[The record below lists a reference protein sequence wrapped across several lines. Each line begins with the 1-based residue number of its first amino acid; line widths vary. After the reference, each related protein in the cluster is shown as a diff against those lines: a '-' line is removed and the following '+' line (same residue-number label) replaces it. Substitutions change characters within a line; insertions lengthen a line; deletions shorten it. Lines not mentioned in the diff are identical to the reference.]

1 MNIAVSHVRRVL
13 SACYDP
19 QEASALAKI
28 VCCEMLGQSPTDF
41 YMGKDITLG
50 KEKHQELEDIL
61 RRLCNFE
68 PIQYIQGVARFGGR
82 DFRVTPAVLVPRP
95 ETEELTALVAAE
107 APAGARILDIGTGS
121 GCIAVTLSIEVKEA
135 CVEGWDISSEA
146 LEVARLNARRL
157 KAQVHFEQR
166 DIFAP
171 ESEATASRYDIVVSN
186 PPYVTEAEKAD
197 MERNVLDW
205 EPANALFVPDDAPLH
220 CYRRIATL
228 GHKLLTGN
236 GKLYLEINRA
246 YGPHV
251 CHLLQEEGYGE
262 TVLRK
267 DFFGNDR
274 FVIAKI

>member
-186 PPYVTEAEKAD
+186 PPY
-197 MERNVLDW
+197 
-205 EPANALFVPDDAPLH
+205 DDAPLH
-220 CYRRIATL
+220 YYRRIATL

-236 GKLYLEINRA
+236 GRLYLEINRA